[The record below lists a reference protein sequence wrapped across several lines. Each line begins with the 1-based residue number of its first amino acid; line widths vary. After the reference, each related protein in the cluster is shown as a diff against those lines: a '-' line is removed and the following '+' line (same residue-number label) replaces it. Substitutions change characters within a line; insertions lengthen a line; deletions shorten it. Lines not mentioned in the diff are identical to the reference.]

1 MNKIFKLITS
11 ISFLFFSINAA
22 LSEEN
27 FFNEAL
33 KMYQNEKYED
43 ARFMLE
49 RNIVF
54 NPKDA
59 KSYLY
64 LAKIYNHEEDQNKE
78 EYNLET
84 TLLIEPNNE
93 EAILMLMKIA
103 LKKSNYSKV
112 NDLSQTFIKVCKK
125 LCDENNEIQKSLK
138 NIEPATMS
146 LDQNLN
152 KILIIDFGSQFT
164 QLIARRIRELGV
176 FSEIVSHKK
185 IKIKHIDKSIKGI
198 ILSGGPLN
206 VYEINKYSFDKKI
219 INLSIPIL
227 GICFGHQILSKLN
240 GGRVKQSKHRE
251 FGLANIYKKNES
263 LLIKNFFNKQKSKK
277 VWMSHADQVSKL
289 PKNFK
294 VIASS
299 TNSKFAIVENKLNK
313 FYGIQF
319 HPEVTHTE
327 NGKKLISN
335 FIFLI
340 CKIKRNWSSK
350 DQKIQLIKEVKDQV
364 GSEKVICALSGGVDS
379 SVVAQLL
386 NKAIGKKLYCIFV
399 NTGLLRKNEEVQVVQ
414 TFKKRL
420 KINLIYVNAEKEFL
434 KKLHNVS
441 DPEKKRKIIGNLFI
455 KIFERY
461 AKKIKNVKFLA
472 QGTLYPDLIESRSVT
487 GSQTS
492 KIKSH
497 HNVGGLPK
505 KMKLK
510 LVEPLKFL
518 FKDEV
523 RKLGLELN
531 LNKDII
537 SRHPF
542 PGPGLAIRMPG
553 LITNEKIKI
562 LKEAD
567 YYFIQA
573 LRDHGLYHKIWQAYA
588 ALLPVKTV
596 GVMGDNRTYEYL
608 CLLRAITSEDGM
620 TADFYEFKKSFMETI
635 SNKIVNSIR
644 GINRVVY
651 DITSK
656 PPSTI
661 ELE

>member
-1 MNKIFKLITS
+1 
-11 ISFLFFSINAA
+11 
-22 LSEEN
+22 
-27 FFNEAL
+27 
-33 KMYQNEKYED
+33 
-43 ARFMLE
+43 
-49 RNIVF
+49 
-54 NPKDA
+54 
-59 KSYLY
+59 
-64 LAKIYNHEEDQNKE
+64 
-78 EYNLET
+78 
-84 TLLIEPNNE
+84 
-93 EAILMLMKIA
+93 
-103 LKKSNYSKV
+103 
-112 NDLSQTFIKVCKK
+112 
-125 LCDENNEIQKSLK
+125 
-138 NIEPATMS
+138 MS
-146 LDQNLN
+146 LDQNLD
-152 KILIIDFGSQFT
+152 KVVIIDFGSQFT

-185 IKIKHIDKSIKGI
+185 IKISGINQTVRGI

-206 VYEINKYSFDKKI
+206 VYQINKYSFDKKI
-219 INLSIPIL
+219 LELNIPIL
-227 GICFGHQILSKLN
+227 GICFGHQILSKLS
-240 GGRVKQSKHRE
+240 GGRVRQSKHRE
-251 FGLANIYKKNES
+251 FGLANIFKKRDS
-263 LLIKNFFNKQKSKK
+263 LLTKNFYGVKK
-277 VWMSHADQVSKL
+277 TKEVWMSHADQVSKL
-289 PKNFK
+289 PKNFQ

-299 TNSKFAIVENKLNK
+299 TNSKYAIVENKLK
-313 FYGIQF
+313 KYYGVQF

-335 FIFLI
+335 FVFLI
-340 CKIKRNWSSK
+340 CKIKKNWSSK
-350 DQKIQLIKEVKDQV
+350 DQKIKLINEVRDQV
-364 GSEKVICALSGGVDS
+364 GSHKVICALSGGVDS

-399 NTGLLRKNEEVQVVQ
+399 NTGLLRKDEETQVVQ

-420 KINLIYVNAEKEFL
+420 KMNLIYVNAEKEFL
-434 KKLHNVS
+434 GKLKNVS

-461 AKKIKNVKFLA
+461 AKKIKDVKFLA
-472 QGTLYPDLIESRSVT
+472 QGTLYPDLIESKSVT

-505 KMKLK
+505 KMNLK

-523 RKLGLELN
+523 RKLGLELK
-531 LNKDII
+531 LSKEII

-553 LITNEKIKI
+553 NITNEKIKI

-573 LRDHGLYHKIWQAYA
+573 LKDHGLYHKIWQAYA

-620 TADFYEFKKSFMETI
+620 TADFFEFRKSFMQTI

-651 DITSK
+651 DVTSK

>member
-1 MNKIFKLITS
+1 
-11 ISFLFFSINAA
+11 
-22 LSEEN
+22 
-27 FFNEAL
+27 
-33 KMYQNEKYED
+33 
-43 ARFMLE
+43 
-49 RNIVF
+49 
-54 NPKDA
+54 
-59 KSYLY
+59 
-64 LAKIYNHEEDQNKE
+64 
-78 EYNLET
+78 
-84 TLLIEPNNE
+84 
-93 EAILMLMKIA
+93 
-103 LKKSNYSKV
+103 
-112 NDLSQTFIKVCKK
+112 
-125 LCDENNEIQKSLK
+125 
-138 NIEPATMS
+138 MS
-146 LDQNLN
+146 LDKNLN

-164 QLIARRIRELGV
+164 QLIARRIRESGV
-176 FSEIVSHKK
+176 YSEIISHKK
-185 IKIKHIDKSIKGI
+185 IKNKNIDNSIKGI

-206 VYEINKYSFDKKI
+206 VYQINKYSFDKRI
-219 INLSIPIL
+219 IENQIPVL

-240 GGRVKQSKHRE
+240 GGRVKQSKYRE
-251 FGLANIYKKNES
+251 FGLANIRKKSES
-263 LLIKNFFNKQKSKK
+263 ILIKNFFNKKNINK

-289 PKNFK
+289 PKNFN

-299 TNSKFAIVENKLNK
+299 QNSKFAIIENKKKN
-313 FYGIQF
+313 FYGVQF

-327 NGKKLISN
+327 NGKKLINN

-350 DQKIQLIKEVKDQV
+350 DQKIKLIKDVQNLV
-364 GSEKVICALSGGVDS
+364 GKNKVICALSGGVDS

-386 NKAIGKKLYCIFV
+386 NKAIGKKLFCIFV
-399 NTGLLRKNEEVQVVQ
+399 NTGLLRKNEEIQVVK
-414 TFKKRL
+414 TFKKKL
-420 KINLIYVNAEKEFL
+420 KINLIYVNAENEFL
-434 KKLHNVS
+434 KKLSNVS

-461 AKKIKNVKFLA
+461 AKRIKNVKFLA
-472 QGTLYPDLIESRSVT
+472 QGTLYPDLIESKSVT

-523 RKLGLELN
+523 RKLGLELK
-531 LNKDII
+531 LSKEII

-553 LITNEKIKI
+553 IITKEKIKI

-567 YYFIQA
+567 NYFIQA
-573 LRDHGLYHKIWQAYA
+573 LREHNLYNKIWQAYA

-620 TADFYEFKKSFMETI
+620 TADFYDFKKSFIQMI

-644 GINRVVY
+644 GVNRVVY
-651 DITSK
+651 DVTSK

>member
-1 MNKIFKLITS
+1 
-11 ISFLFFSINAA
+11 
-22 LSEEN
+22 
-27 FFNEAL
+27 
-33 KMYQNEKYED
+33 
-43 ARFMLE
+43 
-49 RNIVF
+49 
-54 NPKDA
+54 
-59 KSYLY
+59 
-64 LAKIYNHEEDQNKE
+64 
-78 EYNLET
+78 
-84 TLLIEPNNE
+84 
-93 EAILMLMKIA
+93 
-103 LKKSNYSKV
+103 
-112 NDLSQTFIKVCKK
+112 
-125 LCDENNEIQKSLK
+125 
-138 NIEPATMS
+138 MS
-146 LDQNLN
+146 LDRSLD

-176 FSEIVSHKK
+176 YSEIISHKK
-185 IKIKHIDKSIKGI
+185 IKSKQIDFSTKGI

-206 VYEINKYSFDKKI
+206 VYQLNKYSFDKKI
-219 INLSIPIL
+219 IQKGIPIL

-240 GGRVKQSKHRE
+240 GGKVKQSRHRE
-251 FGLANIYKKNES
+251 FGLANIYKKNQS
-263 LLIKNFFNKQKSKK
+263 ILINNIFKNKKRIK

-289 PKNFK
+289 PKKFK

-299 TNSKFAIVENKLNK
+299 QNSKFAIVENEIKK
-313 FYGIQF
+313 FYGVQF

-327 NGKKLISN
+327 KGKKLISN
-335 FIFLI
+335 FIFMI
-340 CKIKRNWSSK
+340 CKIRRNWSSK
-350 DQKIQLIKEVKDQV
+350 DQKIKLIQEVKNEV
-364 GSEKVICALSGGVDS
+364 GNKKVICALSGGVDS

-399 NTGLLRKNEEVQVVQ
+399 NTGLLRKNEEKQVVK
-414 TFKKRL
+414 TFKKKL
-420 KINLIYVNAEKEFL
+420 KINLIYVNAEKEFMS
-434 KKLHNVS
+434 KLSNVS

-455 KIFERY
+455 KIFEKY
-461 AKKIKNVKFLA
+461 AKKIKNVKYLA
-472 QGTLYPDLIESRSVT
+472 QGTLYPDLIESKSVT

-505 KMKLK
+505 NMKLK
-510 LVEPLKFL
+510 LVEPLKYL

-531 LNKDII
+531 LSKEII

-553 LITNEKIKI
+553 IVTREKIRI

-567 YYFIQA
+567 NYFIQS
-573 LRDHGLYHKIWQAYA
+573 LKDYGLYDHIWQAYA

-608 CLLRAITSEDGM
+608 CLLRAITSQDGM
-620 TADFYEFKKSFMETI
+620 TADFYEFKKSFSQMI
-635 SNKIVNSIR
+635 SNKIVNSIK

>member
-1 MNKIFKLITS
+1 
-11 ISFLFFSINAA
+11 
-22 LSEEN
+22 
-27 FFNEAL
+27 
-33 KMYQNEKYED
+33 
-43 ARFMLE
+43 
-49 RNIVF
+49 
-54 NPKDA
+54 
-59 KSYLY
+59 
-64 LAKIYNHEEDQNKE
+64 
-78 EYNLET
+78 
-84 TLLIEPNNE
+84 
-93 EAILMLMKIA
+93 
-103 LKKSNYSKV
+103 
-112 NDLSQTFIKVCKK
+112 
-125 LCDENNEIQKSLK
+125 
-138 NIEPATMS
+138 MS
-146 LDQNLN
+146 LDKSLN

-176 FSEIVSHKK
+176 FSEIISHKK
-185 IKIKHIDKSIKGI
+185 IKNKNIDSTIKGI

-206 VYEINKYSFDKKI
+206 VYQIGKYSFDKKI
-219 INLSIPIL
+219 IENNIPVL

-240 GGRVKQSKHRE
+240 GGKVKQSKHRE
-251 FGLANIYKKNES
+251 FGLAKIYKKNDS
-263 LLIKNFFNKQKSKK
+263 LLIKNFFNSKKSKE
-277 VWMSHADQVSKL
+277 VWMSHADQVYKL

-294 VIASS
+294 VIAS
-299 TNSKFAIVENKLNK
+299 TLNSKFAMIENNQKNY
-313 FYGIQF
+313 YGVQF

-340 CKIKRNWSSK
+340 CKVKKNWSSK
-350 DQKIQLIKEVKDQV
+350 DQKMKLIKDIKDQV
-364 GSEKVICALSGGVDS
+364 GKDKVICALSGGVDS

-386 NKAIGKKLYCIFV
+386 NKAIGKNLFCIFV
-399 NTGLLRKNEEVQVVQ
+399 NTGLLRKNEEIQVVE

-420 KINLIYVNAEKEFL
+420 KINLIYVDAENEFIN
-434 KKLHNVS
+434 KLSNIS

-505 KMKLK
+505 KMKFK

-531 LNKDII
+531 LNKEII

-553 LITNEKIKI
+553 IITKEKIKI

-567 YYFIQA
+567 HYFIKA
-573 LRDHGLYHKIWQAYA
+573 LRDHNLYHKIWQAYA

-620 TADFYEFKKSFMETI
+620 TADFYEFKKSFIQEI

-651 DITSK
+651 DVTSK

>member
-1 MNKIFKLITS
+1 
-11 ISFLFFSINAA
+11 
-22 LSEEN
+22 
-27 FFNEAL
+27 
-33 KMYQNEKYED
+33 
-43 ARFMLE
+43 
-49 RNIVF
+49 
-54 NPKDA
+54 
-59 KSYLY
+59 
-64 LAKIYNHEEDQNKE
+64 
-78 EYNLET
+78 
-84 TLLIEPNNE
+84 
-93 EAILMLMKIA
+93 
-103 LKKSNYSKV
+103 
-112 NDLSQTFIKVCKK
+112 
-125 LCDENNEIQKSLK
+125 
-138 NIEPATMS
+138 MS
-146 LDQNLN
+146 LDKNLN

-164 QLIARRIRELGV
+164 QLIARRIRESGV
-176 FSEIVSHKK
+176 YSEIISHKK
-185 IKIKHIDKSIKGI
+185 VKSKNIDNSIKGI

-206 VYEINKYSFDKKI
+206 VYQINKYSFDKRI
-219 INLSIPIL
+219 IENQIPVL

-240 GGRVKQSKHRE
+240 GGRVKQSKYRE
-251 FGLANIYKKNES
+251 FGLANIRKKRES
-263 LLIKNFFNKQKSKK
+263 ILTKNFFNKKNINK

-289 PKNFK
+289 PKNFN

-299 TNSKFAIVENKLNK
+299 QNSKFAIIENKKKN
-313 FYGIQF
+313 FYGVQF

-327 NGKKLISN
+327 NGKKLINN

-350 DQKIQLIKEVKDQV
+350 DQKIKLIKDVQNLV
-364 GSEKVICALSGGVDS
+364 GKNKVICALSGGVDS

-386 NKAIGKKLYCIFV
+386 NKAIGKKLFCIFV
-399 NTGLLRKNEEVQVVQ
+399 NTGLLRKNEEIQVVK
-414 TFKKRL
+414 TFKKKL
-420 KINLIYVNAEKEFL
+420 KINLIYVNAENEFL
-434 KKLHNVS
+434 RKLKNVS

-461 AKKIKNVKFLA
+461 AKRIKNVKFLA
-472 QGTLYPDLIESRSVT
+472 QGTLYPDLIESKSVT

-523 RKLGLELN
+523 RKLGLELK
-531 LNKDII
+531 LSKEII

-553 LITNEKIKI
+553 IITKEKIKI

-567 YYFIQA
+567 NYFIQA
-573 LRDHGLYHKIWQAYA
+573 LREHNLYNKIWQAYA

-620 TADFYEFKKSFMETI
+620 TADFYDFKKSFIQMI

-644 GINRVVY
+644 GVNRVVY
-651 DITSK
+651 DVTSK

>member
-1 MNKIFKLITS
+1 
-11 ISFLFFSINAA
+11 
-22 LSEEN
+22 
-27 FFNEAL
+27 
-33 KMYQNEKYED
+33 
-43 ARFMLE
+43 
-49 RNIVF
+49 
-54 NPKDA
+54 
-59 KSYLY
+59 
-64 LAKIYNHEEDQNKE
+64 
-78 EYNLET
+78 
-84 TLLIEPNNE
+84 
-93 EAILMLMKIA
+93 
-103 LKKSNYSKV
+103 
-112 NDLSQTFIKVCKK
+112 
-125 LCDENNEIQKSLK
+125 
-138 NIEPATMS
+138 MS
-146 LDQNLN
+146 LDLNLD

-164 QLIARRIRELGV
+164 QLIVRRIRELGV
-176 FSEIVSHKK
+176 FSELISHKK
-185 IKIKHIDKSIKGI
+185 IKSSQIKSNVKGI

-206 VYEINKYSFDKKI
+206 VYQLNNDLFDNKILK
-219 INLSIPIL
+219 LGIPIL
-227 GICFGHQILSKLN
+227 GICFGHQILSKFN
-240 GGRVKQSKHRE
+240 DGKVKQSKHRE
-251 FGLANIYKKNES
+251 FGLTNIYKRNNS
-263 LLIKNFFNKQKSKK
+263 LLIKNFFNKKTKK
-277 VWMSHADQVSKL
+277 VWMSHADQVTKL
-289 PKNFK
+289 PKNFR

-299 TNSKFAIVENKLNK
+299 ENSKFAIVENKIKN
-313 FYGIQF
+313 FFGVQF

-327 NGKKLISN
+327 NGKKIISN
-335 FIFLI
+335 FIFFI

-350 DQKIQLIKEVKDQV
+350 DQKKKLIKEVKQQV
-364 GSEKVICALSGGVDS
+364 GTDKVICALSGGVDS

-399 NTGLLRKNEEVQVVQ
+399 NTGLLRKHEETQVVK
-414 TFKKRL
+414 TFKRKL

-434 KKLHNVS
+434 RKLKNVS

-461 AKKIKNVKFLA
+461 SKKIKNVKFLA
-472 QGTLYPDLIESRSVT
+472 QGTLYPDLIESKSVT

-531 LNKDII
+531 LSNEII

-553 LITNEKIKI
+553 LITREKINI

-573 LRDHGLYHKIWQAYA
+573 LKKNDLYHKIWQAYA

-620 TADFYEFKKSFMETI
+620 TADFFDFRKSFLQMI
-635 SNKIVNSIR
+635 SNKIVNNIR

>member
-1 MNKIFKLITS
+1 
-11 ISFLFFSINAA
+11 
-22 LSEEN
+22 
-27 FFNEAL
+27 
-33 KMYQNEKYED
+33 
-43 ARFMLE
+43 
-49 RNIVF
+49 
-54 NPKDA
+54 
-59 KSYLY
+59 
-64 LAKIYNHEEDQNKE
+64 
-78 EYNLET
+78 
-84 TLLIEPNNE
+84 
-93 EAILMLMKIA
+93 
-103 LKKSNYSKV
+103 
-112 NDLSQTFIKVCKK
+112 
-125 LCDENNEIQKSLK
+125 
-138 NIEPATMS
+138 MS
-146 LDQNLN
+146 LDQNLG
-152 KILIIDFGSQFT
+152 KILIVDFGSQFT
-164 QLIARRIRELGV
+164 QLIARRVREIGV
-176 FSEIVSHKK
+176 FSEIISHKK
-185 IKIKHIDKSIKGI
+185 IKLKNIDSTIKGI

-206 VYEINKYSFDKKI
+206 VYQINKYSFDRKI
-219 INLSIPIL
+219 LQLNIPIL

-240 GGRVKQSKHRE
+240 GGKVKQSKHRE
-251 FGLANIYKKNES
+251 FGLANIFKKNSS
-263 LLIKNFFNKQKSKK
+263 LLTSNFFKKSNTKK
-277 VWMSHADQVSKL
+277 VWMSHADQVSKI

-294 VIASS
+294 VVASS
-299 TNSKFAIVENKLNK
+299 TNSKYAIVEDKIKK
-313 FYGIQF
+313 FYGVQF

-327 NGKKLISN
+327 DGKKLISN

-340 CKIKRNWSSK
+340 CKMKKNWSSK
-350 DQKIQLIKEVKDQV
+350 DQKLQLIKDVRSQV
-364 GSEKVICALSGGVDS
+364 GSNKVICALSGGVDS

-472 QGTLYPDLIESRSVT
+472 QGTLYPDLIESKSVT

-505 KMKLK
+505 RMKLK

-531 LNKDII
+531 LSHEII

-553 LITNEKIKI
+553 VITNEKIKI

-567 YYFIQA
+567 HYFIQA
-573 LRDHGLYHKIWQAYA
+573 LRKHGLYHKIWQAYA

-620 TADFYEFKKSFMETI
+620 TADFYEFKKSFMEII
-635 SNKIVNSIR
+635 SNQIVNSIR